1 MTECKYCDFA
11 QGYGIWSVK
20 SSTDSFDGGYTICTL
35 VEATRDDNSGD
46 KIEHIK
52 KGHYYLEIVGEAT
65 GYAEIN
71 YCPICGRKLGD

>member
-11 QGYGIWSVK
+11 QEYGIWSVK

-52 KGHYYLEIVGEAT
+52 KRTL
-65 GYAEIN
+65 
-71 YCPICGRKLGD
+71 LS